1 MARIAIKPKKGI
13 MAAKTVELDLGIT
26 SLNFDNC
33 LVLNSACGS
42 DAFIATC
49 GVFSRDVYP
58 KGHKGIAPTVAHESC
73 DIVM

>member
-49 GVFSRDVYP
+49 GVFSRDE
-58 KGHKGIAPTVAHESC
+58 GIAPTVAHESC